1 MDDETS
7 TGVLARLARGV
18 LLVTG
23 VTVFTLGLLVVFVP
37 GTEAALPVDATIAA
51 LGSDYV
57 VVATV
62 GLVAIGVALFVVL
75 LRRISGVDEVKTPV
89 VEGVQSASYPGE
101 SFDRSN
107 GGLFGT
113 STTESTVERLG
124 EAAVQSLM
132 RAERCSRSVAE
143 RRVAEGTW
151 TDDRV
156 AAGLLADGG
165 SDGVLGGSLDGGSRA
180 RRTVEAIEALEADDD
195 PDGSDATSEKRRR
208 DHTERDDDRRTDP
221 GGRDEVTT
229 RGVDGDVGRPERG
242 RGNPASG
249 GK

>member
-23 VTVFTLGLLVVFVP
+23 VTVFTVGLLVVFVP
-37 GTEAALPVDATIAA
+37 GMEAALPVDATIAT

-107 GGLFGT
+107 DGLLGT
-113 STTESTVERLG
+113 STTGSTVERLR

-143 RRVAEGTW
+143 GRVAKGTW

-156 AAGLLADGG
+156 AAEFLADDGG
-165 SDGVLGGSLDGGSRA
+165 YDGVLGGSLDGGSRA
-180 RRTVEAIEALEADDD
+180 RRTVEAIEAVEAGDGA
-195 PDGSDATSEKRRR
+195 DGSDGTSEKRRR
-208 DHTERDDDRRTDP
+208 DHAERDGRRTD
-221 GGRDEVTT
+221 GRDEVPT
-229 RGVDGDVGRPERG
+229 REVGDVGRPERG
-242 RGNPASG
+242 RGSPASG